1 MSTHACVA
9 KPDGEAIDGR
19 YVHFDGYPSGLGV
32 TLIEGLERFDGDLVA
47 MTTKLID
54 NERVGWSVLAGIDL
68 TEEPTWRDYSEEP
81 SNSPLSYSARGETNE
96 LIITSVQHAADCGCD
111 WLYVLRPEGIAVY
124 NLERKERYLGVVAWG
139 DTAAM
144 NTLNRF

>member
-54 NERVGWSVLAGIDL
+54 NERVGWSVLAGSDL
-68 TEEPTWRDYSEEP
+68 TEEPAWQGITEEP
-81 SNSPLSYSARGETNE
+81 RRNPLSYSARGETDE

-111 WLYVLRPEGIAVY
+111 WLYVLRPEGITVY
-124 NLERKERYLGVVAWG
+124 DLNGRRNHGVVAWG

-144 NTLNRF
+144 NALNPF